1 MIRFGAFPQAFNKWA
16 MAAAFIVCVA
26 GCGGAGGGDAG
37 AGPALGAGAAVPTTP
52 GAGNGTGGDGRGPA
66 PIQLFTAGNFAILAE
81 TAITNVPPSVVTGDV
96 GLGPAPGVNIE
107 LTCAEVTGTIYTVDS
122 AGSPSCRQRNA
133 ESLLIQA
140 VADGHA
146 AWNGALSLVPDYTD
160 VRAGNIGGIN
170 LPPAVYKWSTGVQIP
185 ANLTLT
191 GGPNDVW
198 IFLIELDLMVSP
210 GVQILLAGGAL
221 PQNVFWQTL
230 VNGVELG
237 AASQF
242 QGIILSETTIFMGA
256 GASINGRL
264 LAAGSINLN
273 QNTVTQP

>member
-1 MIRFGAFPQAFNKWA
+1 MVAV
-16 MAAAFIVCVA
+16 FIVCMA
-26 GCGGAGGGDAG
+26 GCGGGGGDDG
-37 AGPALGAGAAVPTTP
+37 AGPGPALAASVPTAP
-52 GAGNGTGGDGRGPA
+52 GAGFGTGGDGRGPA
-66 PIQLFTAGNFAILAE
+66 PLQLFTAGNFAVLAE
-81 TAITNVPPSVVTGDV
+81 TAISNVPTSTVTGNV
-96 GLGPAPGVNIE
+96 GLAPAAGVNIE

-122 AGSPSCRQRNA
+122 ADSPSCRQRNA

-160 VRAGNIGGIN
+160 VRAGNIGGIR

-198 IFLIELDLMVSP
+198 IFLIERDLIVGP
-210 GVQILLAGGAL
+210 DVQIVLEGAL

-242 QGIILSETTIFMGA
+242 RGIILSETTIFMGA

-264 LAAGSINLN
+264 LAAGSISLN

>member
-1 MIRFGAFPQAFNKWA
+1 
-16 MAAAFIVCVA
+16 MAAVFLVSVA
-26 GCGGAGGGDAG
+26 GCGGGGGEDHFADGHTHGPGPNPNADVPTAAG
-37 AGPALGAGAAVPTTP
+37 AG
-52 GAGNGTGGDGRGPA
+52 TGRDGLGRGPA
-66 PIQLFTAGNFAILAE
+66 PIPLFTAGNFAVLAE
-81 TAITNVPPSVVTGDV
+81 TAITNVPTSAITGNV
-96 GLGPAPGVNIE
+96 GLAPAPGVNIE

-146 AWNGALSLVPDYTD
+146 AWNGALSLVPDYTN

-170 LPPAVYKWSTGVQIP
+170 LPPAVYEWNTGVQIP

-198 IFLIELDLMVSP
+198 IFLIELDLIVSP
-210 GVQILLAGGAL
+210 GVQIILAGGAL
-221 PQNVFWQTL
+221 PQNVFWQTV
-230 VNGVELG
+230 VNGVAIGE
-237 AASQF
+237 ASQF

>member
-1 MIRFGAFPQAFNKWA
+1 MAKWIVA
-16 MAAAFIVCVA
+16 KWTMAAVFIVFVA
-26 GCGGAGGGDAG
+26 GCGGGGGEGDG
-37 AGPALGAGAAVPTTP
+37 AGPGPGPGASVPTAP
-52 GAGNGTGGDGRGPA
+52 GTGNGTGGDGRGPA
-66 PIQLFTAGNFAILAE
+66 PIQLFTAGNFAVLAE
-81 TAITNVPPSVVTGDV
+81 TAITNVPTSAVTGNV
-96 GLGPAPGVNIE
+96 GLAPAPGLNIE

-146 AWNGALSLVPDYTD
+146 AWNSALSLVADYTD

-170 LPPAVYKWSTGVQIP
+170 LPPATYKWSTGVQIP
-185 ANLTLT
+185 TNLTLT

-198 IFLIELDLMVSP
+198 IFLIELDLMVSA
-210 GVQILLAGGAL
+210 GVQ
-221 PQNVFWQTL
+221 
-230 VNGVELG
+230 
-237 AASQF
+237 
-242 QGIILSETTIFMGA
+242 IILSETTIFMGA

>member
-1 MIRFGAFPQAFNKWA
+1 MTRFGNVPRPLKWS
-16 MAAAFIVCVA
+16 MAAVFIVCVA
-26 GCGGAGGGDAG
+26 GCGGGGGGDGAG
-37 AGPALGAGAAVPTTP
+37 AGAGSGPGAAVPTAP

-66 PIQLFTAGNFAILAE
+66 PIQLFTAGNFAVLAE
-81 TAITNVPPSVVTGDV
+81 TAITNVATSAVTGNV
-96 GLGPAPGVNIE
+96 GLAPAPGVNIE
-107 LTCAEVTGTIYTVDS
+107 LTCAEVKGTIYTVDS

-146 AWNGALSLVPDYTD
+146 AWNGALSLVADYTD
-160 VRAGNIGGIN
+160 VRAGNIGGIR

-198 IFLIELDLMVSP
+198 IFLIERDLIVGP
-210 GVQILLAGGAL
+210 NVQIILEGAL